1 MLPGLLILGWI
12 LSEVMRRRRLT
23 TFGDPKVLGISAPW
37 IARVAALLLLCFG
50 IAFAAAV
57 VGLPEWKE
65 VNAPRAAPGI
75 QILVDTQSLESG
87 EEQIWE
93 AFDISLQSILDQAHG
108 MLFSAATTGSPGEVI
123 VYPTEDANGLQII
136 LSRLRFE
143 PRPRDTLDPALT
155 LEKQVSR
162 QRVQMPNSRFVVMT
176 AAPSDEVERLAPAL
190 KDKAADVVFVRI
202 STGSRPVQ
210 FGTRAVG
217 GSFSW
222 TTNAADL
229 QIFLKPDPGRYRQ
242 NARIELTQWL
252 ALVALVLLCAE
263 FLVSLAA
270 RLRTGRSP
278 LA

>member
-23 TFGDPKVLGISAPW
+23 AFGDPKVLGISAPW
-37 IARVAALLLLCFG
+37 ISRVAALLLLLFG
-50 IAFAAAV
+50 IALAAAV
-57 VGLPEWKE
+57 VALPEWKE
-65 VNAPRAAPGI
+65 VNAPRTAPGI

-87 EEQIWE
+87 EEQVWE

-108 MLFSAATTGSPGEVI
+108 MLFSAATAGSPGEVI
-123 VYPTEDANGLQII
+123 VYPTEDAKGLQII

-143 PRPRDTLDPALT
+143 PRHGDTLDPAPT
-155 LEKQVSR
+155 LEKQISL
-162 QRVQMPNSRFVVMT
+162 QRVQTPNLRFVVMT
-176 AAPSDEVERLAPAL
+176 AAPSDEVERLASAL
-190 KDKAADVVFVRI
+190 KDKAADVIFVRI
-202 STGSRPVQ
+202 STGSQPVQ
-210 FGTRAVG
+210 FGTKAVG
-217 GSFSW
+217 GSLAW

-229 QIFLKPDPGRYRQ
+229 QISLKPDPGRHRQ
-242 NARIELTQWL
+242 NARIELTQWF